1 MKIVL
6 IGTGNVAMHLGP
18 ALVKA
23 GHKLVQVVGRTEK
36 HSKFLAN
43 KLDCDFTIEKEK
55 IYAKADAYIIALRDE
70 AIGHYVKHIPSEAK
84 LVVHTSG
91 SVSSKILATSTKHFG
106 VLYPLQTFSIG
117 RKINFKDIPLCL
129 EANTESARKR
139 LQTLAKSI
147 SINIHWINQDQ
158 RQTIHLAAVFANN
171 FSNHLFSL
179 AEDLLNKKGI
189 SFELLRPLIAET
201 SAKVQ
206 NSSAHQMQT
215 GPAKRGDAETI
226 NKHLALLKN
235 KPELRHIYEILTGS
249 IQKHDGPLL

>member
-106 VLYPLQTFSIG
+106 VLYPLQTFSFD
-117 RKINFKDIPLCL
+117 RKIDFNGLPFFKQSQMNIFNVALFNEDADAFLSWDCEVKKQWIL
-129 EANTESARKR
+129 ENTNQKTQS
-139 LQTLAKSI
+139 TL
-147 SINIHWINQDQ
+147 
-158 RQTIHLAAVFANN
+158 
-171 FSNHLFSL
+171 
-179 AEDLLNKKGI
+179 
-189 SFELLRPLIAET
+189 
-201 SAKVQ
+201 
-206 NSSAHQMQT
+206 
-215 GPAKRGDAETI
+215 
-226 NKHLALLKN
+226 
-235 KPELRHIYEILTGS
+235 
-249 IQKHDGPLL
+249 